1 MRIKH
6 NNQRKLLGYVLND
19 LHVDCTPNATLPPHA
34 FNLQLMNRHELEHVD
49 SIRALVPGFIQNK
62 DNKA

>member
-1 MRIKH
+1 M
-6 NNQRKLLGYVLND
+6 LND
-19 LHVDCTPNATLPPHA
+19 LHVDCTPDASLPPHA

-62 DNKA
+62 DEEA